1 MDIVKFEW
9 DEKKNQTNIEDHGVS
24 FRKASTVFSDENAVI
39 ADDVNHSFDEDGFLI
54 IGRSYDKD
62 VLFVCFCIRN
72 GDTVRLISARK
83 ANKKEREV
91 YEANV

>member
-1 MDIVKFEW
+1 M
-9 DEKKNQTNIEDHGVS
+9 KK
-24 FRKASTVFSDENAVI
+24 
-39 ADDVNHSFDEDGFLI
+39 GFLI